1 MDDNIKQCG
10 ECTLCCK
17 GTLTLKVN
25 EHKVYPG
32 NPCPHVT
39 DTGCGI
45 YEDLSRPFACGSYG
59 CLWLKDWQ
67 FPEFLRPDRCGFILT
82 MRKNYVVMTGDFD
95 GKVDGFALLYAIQWC
110 KVNNLTLFYTVKSS
124 GGQDMYIRGSILN
137 HSNAAYNMGT
147 MDEIFEPSEL
157 FNDE

>member
-1 MDDNIKQCG
+1 M
-10 ECTLCCK
+10 
-17 GTLTLKVN
+17 N

-39 DTGCGI
+39 EDGCGI
-45 YEDLSRPFACGSYG
+45 FDDLSRPAICGSYG
-59 CLWLKDWQ
+59 CLWLKEWKLPDY
-67 FPEFLRPDRCGFILT
+67 LRPDKCGFILSK
-82 MRKNYVVMTGDFD
+82 RKNYVLLTADFN
-95 GKVDGFALLYAIQWC
+95 GKVDGSSLIEIMQWC

-137 HSNAAYNMGT
+137 HSNAAYKMGT
-147 MDEIFEPSEL
+147 MDEIFEPIEL